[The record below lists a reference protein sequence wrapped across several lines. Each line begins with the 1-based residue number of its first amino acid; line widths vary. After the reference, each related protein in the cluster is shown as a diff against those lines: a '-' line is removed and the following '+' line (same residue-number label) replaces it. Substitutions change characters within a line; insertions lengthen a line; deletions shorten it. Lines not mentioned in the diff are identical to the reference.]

1 MGLSSSM
8 AFTQVTNSL
17 LSFYNNWAIS
27 CVVIDRELWYESSSA
42 DHGMDVMIA
51 QVVCIYLSSVIF
63 PRNWTPKTV
72 NGIEKKKKTANF
84 HMFVG
89 ASFDFYDFENFQSF
103 IKWGEEV
110 ASSLD

>member
-1 MGLSSSM
+1 MG
-8 AFTQVTNSL
+8 FTQVTNSL

-27 CVVIDRELWYESSSA
+27 CVVIDRELWYESSCA

-72 NGIEKKKKTANF
+72 NGIDKKKDSTF
-84 HMFVG
+84 LYVRG
-89 ASFDFYDFENFQSF
+89 ASFDFYDFENFQSC

>member
-8 AFTQVTNSL
+8 GFTQVTNSL

-27 CVVIDRELWYESSSA
+27 CVVIGRELWYESSCV

-63 PRNWTPKTV
+63 PRNWKPKTV
-72 NGIEKKKKTANF
+72 NGIEKKTMDSKF
-84 HMFVG
+84 PYVRRG
-89 ASFDFYDFENFQSF
+89 
-103 IKWGEEV
+103 
-110 ASSLD
+110 

>member
-1 MGLSSSM
+1 M
-8 AFTQVTNSL
+8 
-17 LSFYNNWAIS
+17 
-27 CVVIDRELWYESSSA
+27 VIDRELWYESSCS

-72 NGIEKKKKTANF
+72 NGIEKKRQQIF

-89 ASFDFYDFENFQSF
+89 LASTFMTLKVSKVLSNE
-103 IKWGEEV
+103 
-110 ASSLD
+110 ARR

>member
-1 MGLSSSM
+1 MGLFSRIG
-8 AFTQVTNSL
+8 FTQVTNSL
-17 LSFYNNWAIS
+17 LSFSSNWAIS
-27 CVVIDRELWYESSSA
+27 SVVIDRELWYESSCA

-72 NGIEKKKKTANF
+72 NGIEKKKDSKF
-84 HMFVG
+84 PYVRG

-103 IKWGEEV
+103 IKWGQEV

>member
-8 AFTQVTNSL
+8 GFTQVTNSL

-27 CVVIDRELWYESSSA
+27 CVVIGRELWYESSCV

-51 QVVCIYLSSVIF
+51 QVVCIYLSSGIF
-63 PRNWTPKTV
+63 PRNWKPKTV
-72 NGIEKKKKTANF
+72 NGIEKKKDNKF
-84 HMFVG
+84 PYVCG
-89 ASFDFYDFENFQSF
+89 ASFDFNDFENFQSF
-103 IKWGEEV
+103 IKWGQEV

>member
-27 CVVIDRELWYESSSA
+27 CVVIDRELWYESSCA

-63 PRNWTPKTV
+63 PRNWMPKTV
-72 NGIEKKKKTANF
+72 NGIEKKKDSKFAY
-84 HMFVG
+84 VRG
-89 ASFDFYDFENFQSF
+89 ASFDFNDFENFQSF
-103 IKWGEEV
+103 IKWGQEV

>member
-1 MGLSSSM
+1 MGLFGSM
-8 AFTQVTNSL
+8 GFTQVTNSL

-27 CVVIDRELWYESSSA
+27 CVVIDRELWYESSCA

-63 PRNWTPKTV
+63 PRNWMPKTV
-72 NGIEKKKKTANF
+72 NGIEKKKDSKF
-84 HMFVG
+84 PYVRG
-89 ASFDFYDFENFQSF
+89 ASFDFNDFENFQSF
-103 IKWGEEV
+103 IKWGQEV

>member
-1 MGLSSSM
+1 M
-8 AFTQVTNSL
+8 
-17 LSFYNNWAIS
+17 
-27 CVVIDRELWYESSSA
+27 VIDRELWYESSCA

-72 NGIEKKKKTANF
+72 NGIEKKKTANF

-89 ASFDFYDFENFQSF
+89 LASTLMTLKISKVLSNE
-103 IKWGEEV
+103 
-110 ASSLD
+110 ARR

>member
-8 AFTQVTNSL
+8 GFTQVTNSL

-72 NGIEKKKKTANF
+72 NGIEKKKDSKF
-84 HMFVG
+84 PYVRRG
-89 ASFDFYDFENFQSF
+89 
-103 IKWGEEV
+103 
-110 ASSLD
+110 

>member
-1 MGLSSSM
+1 
-8 AFTQVTNSL
+8 
-17 LSFYNNWAIS
+17 
-27 CVVIDRELWYESSSA
+27 
-42 DHGMDVMIA
+42 MDVMIA

-63 PRNWTPKTV
+63 PRNWKPKTV
-72 NGIEKKKKTANF
+72 NGIEKKQWTANF

-89 ASFDFYDFENFQSF
+89 ASFDFNDFENFQSF